1 VSTAGEIVVCE
12 PPTAGK
18 TLRLR
23 TRAAQAYIG
32 LAFLCVGGCALLDGA
47 APDTRT
53 RLGQTDEI
61 TLPKTGRK
69 LDDYTC
75 GNAVLV
81 CEDRITKL
89 RCRCSTGT
97 EPGL

>member
-1 VSTAGEIVVCE
+1 MSTAGEIVVCE
-12 PPTAGK
+12 RPTAGK
-18 TLRLR
+18 DLRLR
-23 TRAAQAYIG
+23 TRVTRVGIG
-32 LAFLCVGGCALLDGA
+32 FAFLCVGGCALLDGA
-47 APDTRT
+47 APDTRVQ
-53 RLGQTDEI
+53 LGRTDVI

-89 RCRCSTGT
+89 RCRCSTST
-97 EPGL
+97 ESGF